1 MNQTGD
7 AIKLQRDAQ
16 RLRALA
22 PEYDPV
28 RCDFDLGLAYEM
40 EREAQALLIPEHPLQ
55 AGLGGEIIPPMK
67 DGLTGLE
74 SALQMPD
81 LLNLEA
87 NASTPCKA

>member
-28 RCDFDLGLAYEM
+28 RCDFDLGLANEM
-40 EREAQALLIPEHPLQ
+40 EREAQVLLTVFLDSLKRRRALMRWR
-55 AGLGGEIIPPMK
+55 GLLAVRENSSK
-67 DGLTGLE
+67 
-74 SALQMPD
+74 
-81 LLNLEA
+81 
-87 NASTPCKA
+87 AS